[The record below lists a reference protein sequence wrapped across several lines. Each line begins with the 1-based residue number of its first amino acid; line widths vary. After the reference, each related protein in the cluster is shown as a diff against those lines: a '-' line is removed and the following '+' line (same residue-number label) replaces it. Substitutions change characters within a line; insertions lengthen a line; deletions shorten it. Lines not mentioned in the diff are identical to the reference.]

1 MRTLKGVPQ
10 PSSICPVGEHGVAV
24 LCKREIRVLD
34 LDEGVFKVSINI
46 SFSTCE
52 YFLPTYN
59 TSLGYSEGCYEP
71 KNAIL
76 WIA

>member
-34 LDEGVFKVSINI
+34 LDEGVFKVCMNYNNYANI
-46 SFSTCE
+46 CLLTF
-52 YFLPTYN
+52 N
-59 TSLGYSEGCYEP
+59 VSLGNTERCNEP